1 MVAGPIDQLSV
12 KQVSAIGENTLK
24 KVPEWIT
31 WPQRARP
38 QNLVWWWTSTVI
50 VIAGLGWL
58 AWWAM
63 RPGTPSCDGKDM
75 SPGDVC
81 IFSNSSSKTYDEM
94 LGPKV
99 WLAVLAGAAALA
111 LLIWVSVVSARARKP
126 TPAEAA
132 DFYRNAVQYRA
143 SVVASVAANPGDPV
157 LAYHLERL
165 DLLVGKAMER
175 NGIVV
180 RGQHVAVE

>member
-1 MVAGPIDQLSV
+1 
-12 KQVSAIGENTLK
+12 
-24 KVPEWIT
+24 
-31 WPQRARP
+31 
-38 QNLVWWWTSTVI
+38 
-50 VIAGLGWL
+50 
-58 AWWAM
+58 M
-63 RPGTPSCDGKDM
+63 RGADGRRRDPRGRLRR
-75 SPGDVC
+75 S
-81 IFSNSSSKTYDEM
+81 I
-94 LGPKV
+94 
-99 WLAVLAGAAALA
+99 VLAGAAALA
-111 LLIWVSVVSARARKP
+111 LLFRVSVVSARARKP

>member
-31 WPQRARP
+31 WPQRTRP

-81 IFSNSSSKTYDEM
+81 IFNNSSSKTYDEM

-111 LLIWVSVVSARARKP
+111 QLIWVSVVSARARKP